1 MHEVDQRR
9 CGYFSLEYDDKD
21 AILAE
26 IDTVL
31 GSKENLNLGFLMAT
45 FMGLFLVLLLAFP
58 KIFLHSSIY
67 YKSRD
72 ISALEREYKS
82 LKEEHKIITSEVEQK
97 RFKNQILDTLF

>member
-1 MHEVDQRR
+1 MTLEHNDKHE
-9 CGYFSLEYDDKD
+9 
-21 AILAE
+21 ILSE

-31 GSKENLNLGFLMAT
+31 GDEKDISFTSLMSAI
-45 FMGLFLVLLLAFP
+45 MMMSLVLLIAFP
-58 KIFLHSSIY
+58 KVFLHSSIY

-82 LKEEHKIITSEVEQK
+82 LKEEHKIISTEVEQK

>member
-1 MHEVDQRR
+1 
-9 CGYFSLEYDDKD
+9 LEFDDKD
-21 AILAE
+21 EILSE

-31 GSKENLNLGFLMAT
+31 GDKQNIDLNFLMSVIMAVC
-45 FMGLFLVLLLAFP
+45 LVLLLAFP
-58 KIFLHSSIY
+58 KVFLHSSIY

-82 LKEEHKIITSEVEQK
+82 LKEEHKIISTEVEQK

>member
-1 MHEVDQRR
+1 ME
-9 CGYFSLEYDDKD
+9 FDDKHE
-21 AILAE
+21 ILSE

-31 GSKENLNLGFLMAT
+31 GDKLNLDFGFLLTSLMAVS
-45 FMGLFLVLLLAFP
+45 LVLLLAFP

-67 YKSRD
+67 YKSRE

-82 LKEEHKIITSEVEQK
+82 LKQEHKIITTQVEKK

>member
-1 MHEVDQRR
+1 
-9 CGYFSLEYDDKD
+9 LEYDDKHE
-21 AILAE
+21 ILSE

-31 GSKENLNLGFLMAT
+31 GEKKELSVSYLMSAL
-45 FMGLFLVLLLAFP
+45 MVMVLILLLAFP

-82 LKEEHKIITSEVEQK
+82 LKEENKIITTQVEQK
-97 RFKNQILDTLF
+97 KFKNQILDTLF

>member
-1 MHEVDQRR
+1 ME
-9 CGYFSLEYDDKD
+9 FDDKD
-21 AILAE
+21 EILSE

-31 GSKENLNLGFLMAT
+31 GEKRELSPSFLLSSIMVMT
-45 FMGLFLVLLLAFP
+45 LILLLAFP

-82 LKEEHKIITSEVEQK
+82 LKEENKIITTQVEQK
-97 RFKNQILDTLF
+97 KFKNQILDTLF